1 MFYSAALHASAL
13 KFHFVCRN
21 LPHKQ
26 HKAREDV
33 FFLSRKNIIGGIFLK
48 LRNGLDEMSVLFFKS
63 HRLNQICFAHDETIE
78 QKRFEVSIMQEV

>member
-1 MFYSAALHASAL
+1 MFYSAALHAIAV

-21 LPHKQ
+21 SSHKQ
-26 HKAREDV
+26 HKAQEDV
-33 FFLSRKNIIGGIFLK
+33 SFSQKHNRIFLK

-63 HRLNQICFAHDETIE
+63 YRLNQICFAHDETIE